1 MPANNT
7 PLINGRAYDFAQV
20 VVNIL
25 GVPIMGIQSIEYKE
39 EQEKKNNFGAGKWA
53 VSRGHGTVNA
63 DATIEVSMNDI
74 EALRDAIPSG
84 RLLDIPAFPI
94 TVTFLNDQKVV
105 THTLHN
111 CEFMDDGVTGAVDDT
126 DLVRS
131 FGLVVSHITYR

>member
-25 GVPIMGIQSIEYKE
+25 GVPIMGVQSIEYKE
-39 EQEKKNNFGAGKWA
+39 EQDKQNNYGAGKWA
-53 VSRGHGTVNA
+53 VSRGHGTVKA

-94 TVTFLNDQKVV
+94 TVTFLNDQKPV
-105 THTLHN
+105 THVLHN
-111 CEFMDDGVTGAVDDT
+111 CEFIDDGVGGAVDDT

-131 FGLVVSHITYR
+131 FGLVLSHISYR

>member
-1 MPANNT
+1 MPTNNT

-25 GVPIMGIQSIEYKE
+25 GVPIMGIQAIEYKE

-63 DATIEVSMNDI
+63 DASFEISMNDI
-74 EALRDAIPSG
+74 ENLRDAIPSG

-105 THTLHN
+105 THVLHN
-111 CEFMDDGVTGAVDDT
+111 CEFIDDGVGGGVDDT

-131 FGLVVSHITYR
+131 YGLVVSHITYR